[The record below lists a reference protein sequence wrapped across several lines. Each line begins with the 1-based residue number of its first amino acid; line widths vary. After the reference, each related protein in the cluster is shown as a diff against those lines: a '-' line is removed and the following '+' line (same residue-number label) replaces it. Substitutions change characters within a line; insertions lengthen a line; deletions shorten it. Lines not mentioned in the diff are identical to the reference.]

1 MAAERPLFQR
11 SVDGFGFDGR
21 KGRRAKD
28 ASVPTSSLRIIPTR
42 PAHRVTL
49 WRAQYLGT
57 DLTQTKSFLM
67 DRFWRKAAAHA
78 PGCYSLLS
86 ITRLNMVRSR
96 ARPSIW
102 SVVQIDQTCLG
113 RSGGFARSACPC
125 SKATAYEASG

>member
-1 MAAERPLFQR
+1 LSPV
-11 SVDGFGFDGR
+11 SGIKR
-21 KGRRAKD
+21 KLDFESAKG
-28 ASVPTSSLRIIPTR
+28 S
-42 PAHRVTL
+42 
-49 WRAQYLGT
+49 
-57 DLTQTKSFLM
+57 
-67 DRFWRKAAAHA
+67 FWRKAAVHA

-125 SKATAYEASG
+125 SNATAYEASG